1 MSSNTLAI
9 WVVYENPTDF
19 PGHFVAR
26 KWLMET
32 PTTELLLDTCLEELR
47 KKLPPGLARLA
58 RADID
63 DPKIVETWL

>member
-1 MSSNTLAI
+1 MSSNTLSI

-19 PGHFVAR
+19 PDCFVAR
-26 KWLMET
+26 KWLMDT
-32 PTTELLLDTCLEELR
+32 PTTELILDASLEGLR

-58 RADID
+58 RADLD